1 MVFNTGAALLDAV
14 VLAAVSK
21 EEDGTYGYKI
31 TQDVRRAIE
40 ISESTLYP
48 VLRRL
53 QKDKCLEVYDREC
66 GGRNR
71 RYYKIT
77 ENGNARLQESR
88 IEWETYSANISSIFS
103 GEESLLMDIPVDERE
118 EALAYYRSYFE
129 DAGEENED
137 KIIMELESP
146 EKVAS
151 IIKSDCVT
159 DVVGAE
165 GKSKQEHHSKS
176 NSGNESGLKQARS
189 SFDNFYQNN
198 KGLTIF
204 LIIVAAL
211 LASPVWLPVGG
222 SLFGVIM
229 GAAGLLFGLIV
240 GSWGLAIGLIISGLV
255 CVGMGIGVLFA
266 NLPTGLV
273 MIGIG
278 LLLLVFGILF
288 LLVALLLCVKLI
300 PWIFRSISELFHR
313 NSEAKRKGARV

>member
-1 MVFNTGAALLDAV
+1 MKKDEF
-14 VLAAVSK
+14 LAK
-21 EEDGTYGYKI
+21 LK
-31 TQDVRRAIE
+31 
-40 ISESTLYP
+40 
-48 VLRRL
+48 
-53 QKDKCLEVYDREC
+53 
-66 GGRNR
+66 
-71 RYYKIT
+71 
-77 ENGNARLQESR
+77 
-88 IEWETYSANISSIFS
+88 
-103 GEESLLMDIPVDERE
+103 SLLMDIPVDERE

>member
-1 MVFNTGAALLDAV
+1 MKKDEF
-14 VLAAVSK
+14 LAK
-21 EEDGTYGYKI
+21 LK
-31 TQDVRRAIE
+31 
-40 ISESTLYP
+40 
-48 VLRRL
+48 
-53 QKDKCLEVYDREC
+53 
-66 GGRNR
+66 
-71 RYYKIT
+71 
-77 ENGNARLQESR
+77 
-88 IEWETYSANISSIFS
+88 
-103 GEESLLMDIPVDERE
+103 SLLMDIPVDERE

-255 CVGMGIGVLFA
+255 CVGMGIGVLFG
-266 NLPTGLV
+266 LDKYRYEFTGLLMHAEHLEAAFGV
-273 MIGIG
+273 GPHTISVPRLRHADDIDADAFDNGIDDDTFAKIVACIRTDTKRPKHIREIMFRHAVIGCNDHHGQQFTPTQDPVEKVQFGTYHCRPATMFSG
-278 LLLLVFGILF
+278 LLFQMSAFGTF
-288 LLVALLLCVKLI
+288 LLE
-300 PWIFRSISELFHR
+300 F
-313 NSEAKRKGARV
+313 AKYPDGVIGVCQQAIRQR

>member
-1 MVFNTGAALLDAV
+1 MK
-14 VLAAVSK
+14 K
-21 EEDGTYGYKI
+21 EEFLAK
-31 TQDVRRAIE
+31 
-40 ISESTLYP
+40 L
-48 VLRRL
+48 
-53 QKDKCLEVYDREC
+53 K
-66 GGRNR
+66 
-71 RYYKIT
+71 
-77 ENGNARLQESR
+77 
-88 IEWETYSANISSIFS
+88 
-103 GEESLLMDIPVDERE
+103 SLLMDIPVDERE

-137 KIIMELESP
+137 RIIVELESP

-159 DVVGAE
+159 DVVGTE
-165 GKSKQEHHSKS
+165 GR
-176 NSGNESGLKQARS
+176 GNEQRGNAQGTFKQQNEQQNKANGSNGNGSGFQQARS
-189 SFDNFYQNN
+189 SFDNFYQKN

-222 SLFGVIM
+222 SLFGAIV

-240 GSWGLAIGLIISGLV
+240 GSWGLALGLIISGLV

-266 NLPTGLV
+266 NVPTGLV

-300 PWIFRSISELFHR
+300 PWILRSISDLFHR